1 MKSIQANFAVLVW
14 LNFVL
19 FLPLIGIKGVV
30 SDPGYPDAVSF
41 GVVSTFLSAADML
54 HLETFLSPAV
64 KARVNA
70 ASNFLFCNE
79 CQMSNLARIVV

>member
-1 MKSIQANFAVLVW
+1 M
-14 LNFVL
+14 
-19 FLPLIGIKGVV
+19 V

-64 KARVNA
+64 KARVTQLVTFYFA
-70 ASNFLFCNE
+70 
-79 CQMSNLARIVV
+79 MSVK